1 MLYLLDANVLITA
14 NNTYYPV
21 DRVAEYWEWLI
32 YMSKSGY
39 VKMPLEIFEEV
50 KDGPKDA
57 DKDLLF
63 GWIQQENC
71 KSELILKEAV
81 NSSHVQNVIVS
92 GYAPDLKDDEV
103 EQIGRDPFL
112 VAYALAQPTSRC
124 VVTVEVS
131 KPKKQ
136 RANRHLPDVCA
147 AVGVS
152 CCDPFAFLR
161 TLGFRTDWKKHL

>member
-57 DKDLLF
+57 ER
-63 GWIQQENC
+63 IRIC
-71 KSELILKEAV
+71 CSV
-81 NSSHVQNVIVS
+81 
-92 GYAPDLKDDEV
+92 GY
-103 EQIGRDPFL
+103 
-112 VAYALAQPTSRC
+112 SRK
-124 VVTVEVS
+124 T
-131 KPKKQ
+131 
-136 RANRHLPDVCA
+136 ANQ
-147 AVGVS
+147 S
-152 CCDPFAFLR
+152 
-161 TLGFRTDWKKHL
+161 